1 MLLKIKLGL
10 KTEATWITGFGHL
23 KRLQNLVAHWQA
35 VEPLFISSA
44 VLPKLQY
51 NNAQVNSAADFV
63 EVVQDLDILIVD
75 EPELDLKFLR
85 SIPSDCK
92 VVGFDELGLLRDRLN
107 IHFAT
112 TLLGLEN
119 FIQKRGITTEYIGP
133 NYFIFPKSE
142 VTAKIDP
149 NRKILITF
157 GGSDPAGLS
166 LQFLENMSPEILQIS
181 SMVLGPAFSHSIKQK
196 LKQCSYLSFLDSPA
210 SLVPYY
216 KAHPIT
222 VTGGGVSAYEAILFG
237 SKVLLCSQH
246 EEQSSTAMRLVKKD
260 AALEFGVNPR
270 VKWSELR
277 ALLTKC
283 IEQDSDLI
291 LPMNPSLFDEKGVYR
306 VREILET
313 YAQS

>member
-1 MLLKIKLGL
+1 MKIKLGL
-10 KTEATWITGFGHL
+10 KTEAALDYWIWPFETAT
-23 KRLQNLVAHWQA
+23 KSVANWQA

-51 NNAQVNSAADFV
+51 NSAQVNSAADFV
-63 EVVQDLDILIVD
+63 EVVQDVDILIID

-85 SIPSDCK
+85 SIPADCK

-112 TLLGLEN
+112 TLLGLEIVYKSEE
-119 FIQKRGITTEYIGP
+119 FPP
-133 NYFIFPKSE
+133 NTLAPIILYFPNPE

-166 LQFLENMSPEILQIS
+166 LQFVENMSPEILQIS
-181 SMVLGPAFSHSIKQK
+181 SMVLGPTFSDSIKQK

-222 VTGGGVSAYEAILFG
+222 VTGGGISAYEAILFG

-246 EEQSSTAMRLVKKD
+246 EEQSSTAMRLVKD
-260 AALEFGVNPR
+260 AALEFGVNQE
-270 VKWSELR
+270 KWSELR

-306 VREILET
+306 VREILEI